1 MIRLQNK
8 IMKMNMVNTY
18 LGFEIYILILDDI
31 TRTIMISTDEGKLD
45 YIYPIEFE
53 ITSQSTRFLLLSKI
67 TLDDDI
73 IQMQE
78 DGVRALMYVFE
89 NVALPLIRTGVT
101 FKNLR
106 IQGKIVVFI
115 CIDDYTYQPLDEA

>member
-1 MIRLQNK
+1 MIATDQGNL
-8 IMKMNMVNTY
+8 VYTY
-18 LGFEIYILILDDI
+18 
-31 TRTIMISTDEGKLD
+31 TIDFT
-45 YIYPIEFE
+45 
-53 ITSQSTRFLLLSKI
+53 ITSLSTRFLLLSKI

-106 IQGKIVVFI
+106 IQGKIVELIF
-115 CIDDYTYQPLDEA
+115 IDDYTYQPLDEA